1 MFGARRS
8 DPTRLLLGLRFVAAL
23 FGAYVGKLR
32 TEQNK
37 LRGIVNPYQNHN
49 ERRRRT
55 VGGFEPLLT
64 DIKADQ
70 KLPDLEQ
77 RVGVVVQLKDAFNT
91 VWEVAPEKQGGIW
104 GFMRT
109 YILSLAGV
117 LAVGFLR
124 RPKSAPALP
133 AFRVHIM
140 PRVSNRFL
148 TRGAALQLLE

>member
-1 MFGARRS
+1 VPLWNAILRYEPQGDIRGFLLPRVGTPGRGR
-8 DPTRLLLGLRFVAAL
+8 PLIWRQEVRPYRLLLGLRFVAAL

-37 LRGIVNPYQNHN
+37 LRGIVNPYQNYN

-109 YILSLAGV
+109 
-117 LAVGFLR
+117 
-124 RPKSAPALP
+124 
-133 AFRVHIM
+133 
-140 PRVSNRFL
+140 
-148 TRGAALQLLE
+148 